1 MKIDPNAPAFPATRK
16 ETYTVSDGRKVVQG
30 VEDKHY
36 PGLTIRAHLAA
47 MAMQALIPHIHADSM
62 LGAGIDNMATSS
74 KASKIGTVAAMAIEA
89 ADALIEA
96 LNNTERSNAQA
107 TQ

>member
-1 MKIDPNAPAFPATRK
+1 MKIEPNAFAFPQPISSNGNPIGN
-16 ETYTVSDGRKVVQG
+16 EWEG
-30 VEDKHY
+30 VG
-36 PGLTIRAHLAA
+36 GLTIRAHLAA